1 MDFCNERCPPKPD
14 LLAPKKASRYR
25 ACNEPFLLRFPR
37 GINLV
42 LISKAW
48 QAHKMSFQSQPSIN
62 SFFRQLIPQER
73 EARSVAAD
81 QKARAEGS
89 AKRPLVAP
97 IPTPFHKL
105 WLVHRFFLAVQCR
118 SMQSADKCLY
128 AQNVAH
134 VCLQHQNKKKWKL
147 AWTCN
152 GPFWQIIGP
161 FPWKQCISCNT
172 DGPFPKN
179 FLKIN

>member
-1 MDFCNERCPPKPD
+1 MIR
-14 LLAPKKASRYR
+14 
-25 ACNEPFLLRFPR
+25 
-37 GINLV
+37 
-42 LISKAW
+42 KAW

-62 SFFRQLIPQER
+62 SFFRQLTPQE
-73 EARSVAAD
+73 
-81 QKARAEGS
+81 
-89 AKRPLVAP
+89 
-97 IPTPFHKL
+97 
-105 WLVHRFFLAVQCR
+105 
-118 SMQSADKCLY
+118 SADKCLY

-152 GPFWQIIGP
+152 GPFWQITGP
-161 FPWKQCISCNT
+161 FPLKQCISCST